1 MGTDTNTYDYVN
13 IWKLSVQTKRDINS
27 KKKMHEQNNFL
38 KSVLGSLLEEKKS
51 KVDLY
56 RFPVYK
62 IESNT
67 IIKY

>member
-38 KSVLGSLLEEKKS
+38 KSVLGSLLQEKKKQS
-51 KVDLY
+51 RLLQIPSWQDWK
-56 RFPVYK
+56 
-62 IESNT
+62 
-67 IIKY
+67 